1 MTGHF
6 QSRYAIGEKVSA
18 MGSPATVV
26 AITFRESGVT
36 YEVAFATGGANGF
49 LDASEVGDE
58 T

>member
-1 MTGHF
+1 MTFH
-6 QSRYAIGEKVSA
+6 SRYAIGEKVSA

-36 YEVAFATGGANGF
+36 YEVAFATGGANGL